1 MNNDKIERINYLA
14 RKSKKEGLTEEE
26 RLEQQ
31 ELRKEYLADF
41 KRNLA
46 TTLDQVVLVD
56 AEGNRRKLNQKGST
70 NLPQ

>member
-26 RLEQQ
+26 RIEQQ